1 MTTPT
6 LYETLLRVD
15 NETLLELSRRW
26 AVGSRRS
33 HEELAESLADRMRD
47 RQHLSDRIATL
58 RESDRGVLHKLLDTD
73 AISLDEDCALYL
85 GTGAAEA
92 LGLVVNAKTADGDEV
107 SFVPTDIAALI
118 SERLVAVPAAPEEVT
133 RRRRRS
139 PSGSRPAVK
148 KQTEKRP
155 TSSTS
160 ADGFDIDIDLLSQ
173 RQIARDIARS
183 VTIAPA
189 SAMVELRSARE
200 ARIAQNDRELGA
212 AVLDVLEETL
222 VILRASVDPA
232 DWVQRLAVR
241 LEES

>member
-1 MTTPT
+1 MTTPA

-15 NETLLELSRRW
+15 NEALLELSRRW
-26 AVGSRRS
+26 SVGSRRS
-33 HEELAESLADRMRD
+33 REELAESVADRMQD
-47 RQHLSDRIATL
+47 RQAMSDRIATL
-58 RESDRGVLHKLLDTD
+58 RASDRVVLHKLLD
-73 AISLDEDCALYL
+73 ARESAQPLSLDSECSLQL
-85 GTGAAEA
+85 GTSAAEA
-92 LGLVVNAKTADGDEV
+92 LALIVRLTRQDGETV
-107 SFVPTDIAALI
+107 SFVPWDIAELI
-118 SERLVAVPAAPEEVT
+118 SERLAAVPAAPEEVT

-148 KQTEKRP
+148 KKAALPPDFGLEVE
-155 TSSTS
+155 
-160 ADGFDIDIDLLSQ
+160 ILSQ

-232 DWVQRLAVR
+232 EWVQRLAVR